1 MTLDIPKFIKKT
13 IEKQMTI
20 QHYDAIVKVFRKN
33 SLPTNIVQ
41 KIQQQFG
48 DTYLEDSNFIVFY
61 KGRINKKGLKKLF
74 NVTDKA
80 LGEDANRLTEGDF
93 KIFKLNDSDDTTEFE
108 QNSDASHSDQP
119 QPTDDEQTQ
128 TNNAESTSN
137 SETSDSSSSSTD
149 SASKPEDGP
158 SFDIDDSTD
167 NDQPQDDSSSEQ
179 LDKEI
184 QDEISNDD
192 DSSDEPSDDETEKT
206 IDDDIAA
213 VDDEEQLD
221 KEVADEVNKKDSD
234 DLNEDDVVDESIPVR
249 FFFLKI
255 TVKQ

>member
-20 QHYDAIVKVFRKN
+20 QHYDALVKVFRKEA
-33 SLPTNIVQ
+33 LPTNIIQ

-74 NVTDKA
+74 NITDKA

-93 KIFKLNDSDDTTEFE
+93 KIFKLNDSDDTSEF
-108 QNSDASHSDQP
+108 QNTNADDNSNQDDGEAD
-119 QPTDDEQTQ
+119 TTNDEQP
-128 TNNAESTSN
+128 S
-137 SETSDSSSSSTD
+137 TSDSDGADDSSFTQDSQDIADISSSNSSSSTD
-149 SASKPEDGP
+149 DEDDSKQ
-158 SFDIDDSTD
+158 IDDEVANEVSSNNDTD
-167 NDQPQDDSSSEQ
+167 DQSD
-179 LDKEI
+179 
-184 QDEISNDD
+184 DD
-192 DSSDEPSDDETEKT
+192 DSSDDV
-206 IDDDIAA
+206 DDDIAA

-221 KEVADEVNKKDSD
+221 KEISAEVNKPDDSSEKEI
-234 DLNEDDVVDESIPVR
+234 NEDDDVDESIPVR

-255 TVKQ
+255 TIKH